1 MFLCHM
7 NGALLA
13 CTWRRS
19 SREGVARVE
28 HPPREIPLTETLP
41 AENVPTE
48 LFPMDC
54 LPPEFLLAVIVK
66 TSTANITVTK

>member
-1 MFLCHM
+1 M

-54 LPPEFLLAVIVK
+54 LPTEFLLTVIVK
-66 TSTANITVTK
+66 TSSPTANITVTK